1 MKNLDLGRVLLL
13 LASFIFLISCCNKG
27 LAVENFFTKNSPV
40 KNQSIY
46 FVIKKDFIE
55 TAPDELTQIAQS
67 TGTGASVLSTKTHS
81 NIITAGHV
89 CYGIISAMSNHTTYT
104 LYDFNGRETNAK
116 IVGLDLESDLC
127 LLKIQRE
134 SKPIRI
140 SGNKL
145 SSGDKVFYAG
155 YPLGI
160 YMPGSLHHFQG
171 YYSGTDPASFS
182 MFSLPAAPGSSGSP
196 IVNKSGD
203 LISVVSAVTA
213 DFDNLTIG
221 ASLERIGPFLAEYN
235 H

>member
-1 MKNLDLGRVLLL
+1 
-13 LASFIFLISCCNKG
+13 
-27 LAVENFFTKNSPV
+27 
-40 KNQSIY
+40 
-46 FVIKKDFIE
+46 
-55 TAPDELTQIAQS
+55 
-67 TGTGASVLSTKTHS
+67 
-81 NIITAGHV
+81 
-89 CYGIISAMSNHTTYT
+89 MSSHTTYT
-104 LYDFNGRETNAK
+104 LYDFKGRETNAK

-134 SKPIRI
+134 SHPIHVSKKDML
-140 SGNKL
+140 SGAR
-145 SSGDKVFYAG
+145 VFYAG

-196 IVNKSGD
+196 IVNSKGD
-203 LISVVSAVTA
+203 LISIVSAVTA

-221 ASLERIGPFLAEYN
+221 ASRERIGPFLAEYN